1 MFVAS
6 QVGRERS
13 LRQAGHSFR
22 EVLQATCGF
31 ISCDLKLEKRRP
43 RPDLKFDAT
52 AKKKTNKQTNKQK
65 CLQAFFRKPEGNMPP
80 GKRRLIWGVNF
91 TTQLTE
97 RGKKAVE

>member
-1 MFVAS
+1 MYNTLLYILNHIS
-6 QVGRERS
+6 NTQHHK
-13 LRQAGHSFR
+13 L
-22 EVLQATCGF
+22 LQPIT
-31 ISCDLKLEKRRP
+31 KQ
-43 RPDLKFDAT
+43 
-52 AKKKTNKQTNKQK
+52 KTNKQTNKQK